1 MTKLPPA
8 VQDFL
13 SKVGTKGGKNGRG
26 IPKNRQVSEY
36 MAALG
41 AKGGQAATGAK
52 KTRPA
57 SHYKRLVEI
66 RRKNR
71 LARGRQ

>member
-26 IPKNRQVSEY
+26 VPKNRQVSEY
-36 MAALG
+36 MAGLG
-41 AKGGQAATGAK
+41 TKGGQAGTGAK
-52 KTRPA
+52 KTRSA
-57 SHYKRLVEI
+57 AHYKRLVEI

-71 LARGRQ
+71 LARR